1 MPEDKENSIWGL
13 RVRSL
18 RAIKGW
24 SRQELADTAGAMSM
38 DVVNRIERGDVRKPR
53 DDKQTRLAQAL
64 GVSVGYLL
72 TGKPHDAND
81 PEIDI
86 LDVSI
91 GSATDYSH
99 FVGSKPGA
107 AQLAS
112 PTKRKKTELLDEA
125 QKATTEINKNVFKG
139 ELTNEQCNKIFGV
152 IYNQLVEVSEQ
163 IPE

>member
-1 MPEDKENSIWGL
+1 MPKDNENSIWGQ

-24 SRQELADTAGAMSM
+24 SRQDLADTAGSMSM
-38 DVVNRIERGDVRKPR
+38 DVVNRIERGDVQKPR

-72 TGKPHDAND
+72 TGKPHDVND

-86 LDVSI
+86 LDVPV
-91 GSATDYSH
+91 GAATDYSQS
-99 FVGSKPGA
+99 VDSNPGT
-107 AQLAS
+107 AQPAS
-112 PTKRKKTELLDEA
+112 PKKRNKTELLDEA

-152 IYNQLVEVSEQ
+152 IYNQLVEVSE
-163 IPE
+163 